1 MSDRRKLPVL
11 LPVVVVGAMVMSSSW
26 ITTSAQQ
33 QAQAQTPEG
42 RGGRT
47 AGPGP
52 AGAPPQAVSTARPTG
67 SPGVTNGVPG
77 TPLRQNPF
85 VDRPLQNEG
94 LSSNPWRYL
103 QMLVGSY
110 GPINLSNHYPNPYK
124 RIEPWGEF
132 PASYGG
138 RIPSTTGAEGM
149 PDGNLAV
156 MTRCLNNGCEG
167 QKLDPILILDRKSGK
182 LIRSFGGGMYDG
194 PHGFA
199 VDHEGNL
206 WTPDQDKAVVYKW
219 SKEGKLLM
227 TIGTEGKPSPRGEP
241 NMLFQ
246 PVDVAVDAEGFVY
259 IANSHAKMGPAAF
272 IAKYAPDGK
281 FVKIL
286 AKGPVGG
293 SGAGYLDEPHSITI
307 DIRGRLF
314 IGDRS
319 NNRIQI
325 WDREGNFIQEWR
337 QFSRPSGIHITADDR
352 ILVFDSESWGPD
364 NPGWQKGWREGNAL
378 TGVISHYAMDIESR
392 DYSHSGPEFG
402 GMDADG
408 NVYACVVR
416 REQLER
422 HEPAKPST
430 NVRTAAWGPYVQN
443 PAAFPAQPVAYPAQ
457 MPNGFPNVVN
467 QGRGGGRG
475 GEQ

>member
-1 MSDRRKLPVL
+1 MSGRGKFTAL
-11 LPVVVVGAMVMSSSW
+11 LPFAVAVAVVLSSW
-26 ITTSAQQ
+26 LTTSAQGQ
-33 QAQAQTPEG
+33 GDTPQPAG
-42 RGGRT
+42 RGRG
-47 AGPGP
+47 AGPG
-52 AGAPPQAVSTARPTG
+52 GAVSTQPLSTARATG
-67 SPGVTNGVPG
+67 SPGITNGVPG
-77 TPLRQNPF
+77 TPIKQNPA

-94 LSSNPWRYL
+94 MSSNPWRYL
-103 QMLVGSY
+103 QMLVGAY
-110 GPINLSNHYPNPYK
+110 APINLANNYPNPYK
-124 RIEPWGEF
+124 RIEPWGEM
-132 PASYGG
+132 PADYGG
-138 RIPSTTGAEGM
+138 RSPSTTGAEGM
-149 PDGNLAV
+149 PDGNVAV

-167 QKLDPILILDRKSGK
+167 QKMDPILILDRKTGK

-199 VDHEGNL
+199 VDKDGNI
-206 WTPDQDKAVVYKW
+206 WTPDQDKAIVRKW
-219 SKEGKLLM
+219 SKDGKLLM
-227 TIGTEGKPSPRGEP
+227 TIGTEGKPDPSGKP
-241 NMLFQ
+241 NFLFQ
-246 PVDVAVDAEGFVY
+246 PTDVAVDADGFVY
-259 IANSHAKMGPAAF
+259 ITNSHAKMGPNAF
-272 IAKYAPDGK
+272 VAKYDADGK

-286 AKGPVGG
+286 GRGPVGG
-293 SGAGYLDEPHSITI
+293 PGAGQLDEPHSITI

-352 ILVFDSESWGPD
+352 IFVFDSESFGPD

-402 GMDADG
+402 GLDADG

-422 HEPAKPST
+422 HEPPKPVPT
-430 NVRTAAWGPYVQN
+430 RTASWGPYVQN
-443 PAAFPAQPVAYPAQ
+443 PAAFPAQPVPYPA
-457 MPNGFPNVVN
+457 NVIN
-467 QGRGGGRG
+467 TGRGGRGGGD
-475 GEQ
+475 